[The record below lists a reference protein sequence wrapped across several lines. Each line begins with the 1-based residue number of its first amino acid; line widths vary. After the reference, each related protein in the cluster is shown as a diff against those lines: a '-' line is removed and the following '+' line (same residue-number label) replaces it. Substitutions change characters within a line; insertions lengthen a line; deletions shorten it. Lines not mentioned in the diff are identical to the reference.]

1 MPAVVLPVS
10 FNNSD
15 STEDDLLTDL
25 RIRMLGI
32 ERPILGMY
40 CVSYGDS
47 WFSFAEPLPCQEVTV
62 QVNGPGACF
71 MEGQRVASALST

>member
-1 MPAVVLPVS
+1 MS
-10 FNNSD
+10 FNNND
-15 STEDDLLTDL
+15 SAEDDFLTDL

-47 WFSFAEPLPCQEVTV
+47 WFSFA
-62 QVNGPGACF
+62 
-71 MEGQRVASALST
+71 

>member
-1 MPAVVLPVS
+1 MT
-10 FNNSD
+10 FNNND
-15 STEDDLLTDL
+15 STEDDLTEL

-40 CVSYGDS
+40 CVSDGDS

-71 MEGQRVASALST
+71 MEGQRVASVL

>member
-1 MPAVVLPVS
+1 MS

-15 STEDDLLTDL
+15 SAEDDLLTDL

-32 ERPILGMY
+32 ERHILGMY

-47 WFSFAEPLPCQEVTV
+47 WFSFSKPLLCQEVTV
-62 QVNGPGACF
+62 QVNGPGAYF
-71 MEGQRVASALST
+71 MEGH